1 MLFFWKNSR
10 RAIMEYREKVIDL
23 GDKVKYGTVRV
34 FSDSSLVGISVINI
48 LKKKVM
54 VAVTISEARAI
65 ASALNDIAAYAES
78 STLKEMEALSSSCDQ
93 A

>member
-1 MLFFWKNSR
+1 
-10 RAIMEYREKVIDL
+10 MEYREKVIDL